1 MLFIFICYEFSGD
14 ENRFRLLEDRKP
26 GSSDYINAV
35 FLNVSLISL
44 RTVILNSIDIDHMF
58 RGLIGFSIVNGCVLM
73 PKAKTRPGDQF

>member
-1 MLFIFICYEFSGD
+1 MLFIFTCYEFSGD
-14 ENRFRLLEDRKP
+14 ENRLRLLDDRQP

-58 RGLIGFSIVNGCVLM
+58 
-73 PKAKTRPGDQF
+73 